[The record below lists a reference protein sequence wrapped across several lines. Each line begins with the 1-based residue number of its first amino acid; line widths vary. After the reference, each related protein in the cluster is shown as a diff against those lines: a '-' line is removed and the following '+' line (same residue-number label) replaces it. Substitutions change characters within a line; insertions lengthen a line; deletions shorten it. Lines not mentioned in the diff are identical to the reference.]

1 MDNLTKYVR
10 IYQEGIAGDSPLKSL
25 YVISAKKIYWVKVVQ
40 KGKKFEVLEQREG
53 KDLIKISSRQDL
65 PLADIDAV
73 TYVREQAQN
82 LKKQGYEIID
92 EIDQTKRKPKPS
104 ILEQKEEPEEG
115 PFEISGGNIKHL
127 SEEESE
133 KYFKRSKGIEFD

>member
-104 ILEQKEEPEEG
+104 ILEQKE
-115 PFEISGGNIKHL
+115 
-127 SEEESE
+127 
-133 KYFKRSKGIEFD
+133 